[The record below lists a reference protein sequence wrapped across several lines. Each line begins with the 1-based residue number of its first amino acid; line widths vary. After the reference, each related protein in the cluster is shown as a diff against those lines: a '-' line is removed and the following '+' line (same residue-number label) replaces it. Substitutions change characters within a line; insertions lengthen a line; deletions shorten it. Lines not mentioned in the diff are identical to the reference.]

1 MNWRAL
7 DLNLLVVFDAVMHE
21 RSATGAAGKL
31 NMTQPAVS
39 HALSR
44 LRGALKDE
52 LFIRTPDGMEPTP
65 HAVRLADP
73 VRRALEQLATALD
86 GAAEF
91 QPATA
96 KRA

>member
-44 LRGALKDE
+44 LRGGLKDE

-65 HAVRLADP
+65 TPSGWPTRSVARWSNWPPRRLYG
-73 VRRALEQLATALD
+73 
-86 GAAEF
+86 GA
-91 QPATA
+91 
-96 KRA
+96 